1 MVTPP
6 SSSSSSS
13 SSSSTPSNQ
22 TLPLT
27 PTVVVKDTR
36 SVAELHELIRLSGL
50 VGERL
55 PKVLL
60 QLAKTSGSG
69 ASSSTPDGRGSM
81 VELVEGYKSL
91 YLASIRFNWPINASA
106 TVGDAESMKESLRRV
121 GEFLQVEIHD
131 VLMKLKNNCRV

>member
-22 TLPLT
+22 TLPL
-27 PTVVVKDTR
+27 KDTR

-60 QLAKTSGSG
+60 QLAKTSGGG
-69 ASSSTPDGRGSM
+69 ASSSTQDGRSSM